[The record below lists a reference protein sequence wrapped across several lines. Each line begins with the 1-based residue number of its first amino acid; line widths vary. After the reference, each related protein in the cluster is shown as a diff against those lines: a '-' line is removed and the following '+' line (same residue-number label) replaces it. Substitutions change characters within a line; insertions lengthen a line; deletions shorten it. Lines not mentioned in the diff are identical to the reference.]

1 MSNTELLHLLFGDYR
16 QRVLAQLLLQPD
28 SGFHVRELARQTG
41 TTPGTLTR
49 ELSKLAG
56 VGLIRRSKVG
66 NQVRYQANRD
76 SPVYAE
82 LAGLFRKTAGAAGQ
96 LTAALQ
102 PLADRIRI
110 AFVFGSYARG
120 AESAG
125 SDIDVFVL
133 GDVGFA
139 ELVQA
144 LHPVQQSLQREI
156 SPVLY
161 APAEFKAKL
170 RARDAFARELLA
182 KPKLFLIGS
191 EDELAEFAQHRTP
204 ARARR

>member
-1 MSNTELLHLLFGDYR
+1 MSNTALLDLLFGDYR

-28 SGFHVRELARQTG
+28 EGFHVRELARRTG

-49 ELSKLAG
+49 ELGKLAG
-56 VGLIRRSKVG
+56 VGLIRRSKAG

-76 SPVYAE
+76 NPVFAE
-82 LAGLFRKTAGAAGQ
+82 LASLFRKTAGATAQ
-96 LTAALQ
+96 LAAALQ
-102 PLADRIRI
+102 PLADRIRM

-120 AESAG
+120 SESTG

-161 APAEFKAKL
+161 SPTEFKAKL

>member
-1 MSNTELLHLLFGDYR
+1 MSNTALLDLLFGDYR

-28 SGFHVRELARQTG
+28 AAFHVRELARQTG

-49 ELSKLAG
+49 ELGKLAG
-56 VGLIRRSKVG
+56 VGLIRRSKIG
-66 NQVRYQANRD
+66 NQVRYQTNRD

-82 LAGLFRKTAGAAGQ
+82 LASVFRKTVGATAQ
-96 LTAALQ
+96 IAAALQ
-102 PLADRIRI
+102 PLADRIQI

-120 AESAG
+120 SETAG

-139 ELVQA
+139 ELVQV
-144 LHPVQQSLQREI
+144 LHPVQQNLQREI

-170 RARDAFARELLA
+170 RVRDAFARELLA

-191 EDELAEFAQHRTP
+191 EDELAEFAQHRTT

>member
-1 MSNTELLHLLFGDYR
+1 MSNTALLDLLFGDYR

-28 SGFHVRELARQTG
+28 AAFHVRELARQTG

-49 ELSKLAG
+49 ELGKLAG
-56 VGLIRRSKVG
+56 VGLIRRSKIG

-82 LAGLFRKTAGAAGQ
+82 LASVFRKTVGATAQ
-96 LTAALQ
+96 IAAALQ
-102 PLADRIRI
+102 PLADRIQI

-120 AESAG
+120 SETAG

-139 ELVQA
+139 ELVQV
-144 LHPVQQSLQREI
+144 LHPVQQNLQREI

-170 RARDAFARELLA
+170 RVRDAFARELLA

>member
-1 MSNTELLHLLFGDYR
+1 MSNTALLDLLFGDYR

-28 SGFHVRELARQTG
+28 AGFHVRELARQTG

-49 ELSKLAG
+49 ELGKLAG
-56 VGLIRRSKVG
+56 VGLIRRSKIG

-76 SPVYAE
+76 NPVYAE
-82 LAGLFRKTAGAAGQ
+82 LASLFRKTAGATAQ
-96 LTAALQ
+96 LAAALQ
-102 PLADRIRI
+102 PLADRIHV
-110 AFVFGSYARG
+110 AFVYGSYARG
-120 AESAG
+120 TESAG
-125 SDIDVFVL
+125 SDVDVFVL

>member
-1 MSNTELLHLLFGDYR
+1 MSNTTLLDLLFGDYR

-28 SGFHVRELARQTG
+28 AGFHVRELARQTG

-49 ELSKLAG
+49 ELGKLAS
-56 VGLIRRSKVG
+56 VGLIRRSKIG

-76 SPVYAE
+76 NPVYAE
-82 LAGLFRKTAGAAGQ
+82 LAGLFRKTAGATAQ
-96 LTAALQ
+96 IAAALH
-102 PLADRIRI
+102 PLADRIRV

-120 AESAG
+120 AESSG
-125 SDIDVFVL
+125 SDVDVFVL
-133 GDVGFA
+133 GDIGFA

-144 LHPVQQSLQREI
+144 LHPVQRSLQREI

-161 APAEFKAKL
+161 APAEFRAKL
-170 RARDAFARELLA
+170 RARDAFSRELLA

>member
-1 MSNTELLHLLFGDYR
+1 MSNTALLDLLFGDYR

-28 SGFHVRELARQTG
+28 ADFHVRELACQTG

-49 ELSKLAG
+49 ELGKLAD
-56 VGLIRRSKVG
+56 VGLIRRTRIG

-82 LAGLFRKTAGAAGQ
+82 LASVFRKIAGATAQ
-96 LTAALQ
+96 IAAALQ
-102 PLADRIRI
+102 PLADRIQI

-120 AESAG
+120 SESAG

-133 GDVGFA
+133 GGIEFA

-144 LHPVQQSLQREI
+144 LHPVQQNLQREI
-156 SPVLY
+156 SQVLY
-161 APAEFKAKL
+161 APAEYKAKL
-170 RARDAFARELLA
+170 RAGDAFARELLA

>member
-1 MSNTELLHLLFGDYR
+1 MSNTALLDLLFGDYR

-28 SGFHVRELARQTG
+28 AAFHVRELARQTG

-49 ELSKLAG
+49 ELGKLAG
-56 VGLIRRSKVG
+56 VGLIRRSKIG

-82 LAGLFRKTAGAAGQ
+82 LASVFRKTVGATAQ
-96 LTAALQ
+96 IAAALQ
-102 PLADRIRI
+102 PLADRIQI

-120 AESAG
+120 SETAG

-139 ELVQA
+139 ELVQV
-144 LHPVQQSLQREI
+144 LHPVQQNLQREI

-170 RARDAFARELLA
+170 RVRDAFARELLA

-191 EDELAEFAQHRTP
+191 EDELAEFAQHRTT

>member
-1 MSNTELLHLLFGDYR
+1 MSNTALLDLLFGDYR

-28 SGFHVRELARQTG
+28 EGFHVRELARRTG

-49 ELSKLAG
+49 ELGKLAG
-56 VGLIRRSKVG
+56 VGLIRRSKAG

-76 SPVYAE
+76 NPVFAE
-82 LAGLFRKTAGAAGQ
+82 LASLFRKTAGATAQ
-96 LTAALQ
+96 LAAALQ
-102 PLADRIRI
+102 PLADRIRV

-120 AESAG
+120 SESAG

-161 APAEFKAKL
+161 SPTEFKAKL

>member
-16 QRVLAQLLLQPD
+16 QRVSAQLLLQPD

-49 ELSKLAG
+49 ELGKLAG
-56 VGLIRRSKVG
+56 VGLIRRSKIG

-76 SPVYAE
+76 NPVYAE
-82 LAGLFRKTAGAAGQ
+82 LASLFRKTAGATAQ
-96 LTAALQ
+96 LAAALQ
-102 PLADRIRI
+102 PLADRIHV
-110 AFVFGSYARG
+110 AFVYGSYARG
-120 AESAG
+120 TESAG
-125 SDIDVFVL
+125 SDVDVFVL

>member
-1 MSNTELLHLLFGDYR
+1 MSNITLLDLLFGDYR

-28 SGFHVRELARQTG
+28 EGFHVRELARQTG

-49 ELSKLAG
+49 ELGKLAG

-66 NQVRYQANRD
+66 NQVRYQANREN
-76 SPVYAE
+76 PVFAE
-82 LAGLFRKTAGAAGQ
+82 LASLFRKTAGA
-96 LTAALQ
+96 TAQIATALQ
-102 PLADRIRI
+102 PLADRIQI

-120 AESAG
+120 SESAG
-125 SDIDVFVL
+125 SDINVFVL
-133 GDVGFA
+133 GDIEFA

-161 APAEFKAKL
+161 APAEFKAKV